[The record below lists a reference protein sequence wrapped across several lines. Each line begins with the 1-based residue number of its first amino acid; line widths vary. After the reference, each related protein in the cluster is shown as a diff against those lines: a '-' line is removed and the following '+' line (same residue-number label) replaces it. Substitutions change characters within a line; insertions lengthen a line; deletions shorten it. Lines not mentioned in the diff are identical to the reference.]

1 MKTVQH
7 HLLILVCLLMFFP
20 VHASD
25 FAKEQRWA
33 SQVTDFLLDGEPVW
47 LEADK
52 HRFLG
57 IYAPS
62 MVDETSGAV
71 ILIHGIGVHPDWPQV
86 IQPLRTRLPANGWAT
101 LSLQMPILP
110 NEAKEAD
117 YVPLFKEVPARIQA
131 GIDFLE
137 KQNISNIIL
146 VGHSLGASMAS
157 YFLAEHRDSGIQGFV
172 GIGMNGKPRS
182 DDYMV
187 LDTVN
192 ALLQISIPVLDVYG
206 SKSNA
211 YILESVDRRAYV
223 VYHNGNDISRQVK
236 ISGADHFFQGY
247 EGKLLNEISK
257 WLIDVNGVNQDRKV
271 TRISKESGQYK
282 ASNK

>member
-1 MKTVQH
+1 
-7 HLLILVCLLMFFP
+7 
-20 VHASD
+20 
-25 FAKEQRWA
+25 
-33 SQVTDFLLDGEPVW
+33 
-47 LEADK
+47 
-52 HRFLG
+52 
-57 IYAPS
+57 
-62 MVDETSGAV
+62 
-71 ILIHGIGVHPDWPQV
+71 
-86 IQPLRTRLPANGWAT
+86 
-101 LSLQMPILP
+101 
-110 NEAKEAD
+110 
-117 YVPLFKEVPARIQA
+117 
-131 GIDFLE
+131 
-137 KQNISNIIL
+137 
-146 VGHSLGASMAS
+146 
-157 YFLAEHRDSGIQGFV
+157 
-172 GIGMNGKPRS
+172 
-182 DDYMV
+182 MV